1 MDKSKE
7 EKKSLVQRA
16 LKQYI
21 VLVRRN
27 PIVTKA
33 ITSGLVSA
41 LGNILSQKIISHR
54 AGKPAPIEWLAVLR
68 YSAVGAFVTA
78 PLAHYFHRWLERT
91 IPPDK
96 EYAAVKRLLADRLLF
111 APPLIFLFFLVMNT
125 LEGQNL
131 TVFKMKMKEAYWT
144 TLKMNWKVWTVF
156 MFININYVPV
166 QYRVLFVSMVALLW
180 QTILASIRK

>member
-1 MDKSKE
+1 MEKSKDD
-7 EKKSLVQRA
+7 KNVVQRA
-16 LKQYI
+16 FKQYI
-21 VLVRRN
+21 LLLRRK
-27 PIVTKA
+27 PIITKA

-41 LGNILSQKIISHR
+41 LGNILSQKIVSYR
-54 AGKPAPIEWLAVLR
+54 AGKPAPIEWLGVLR
-68 YSAVGAFVTA
+68 YSAVGTFVTA
-78 PLAHYFHRWLERT
+78 PCAHFFHRWLERT

-96 EYAAVKRLLADRLLF
+96 EYASLKRLLADRILF
-111 APPLIFLFFLVMNT
+111 APPLIFVFFLVMNA
-125 LEGQNL
+125 LEGESL
-131 TVFKMKMKEAYWT
+131 AVFKMKIKEVYWT

>member
-1 MDKSKE
+1 M
-7 EKKSLVQRA
+7 EKRKDEKNVVQRA
-16 LKQYI
+16 FKQYI
-21 VLVRRN
+21 LLLRRN

-41 LGNILSQKIISHR
+41 LGNILSQKIISYR
-54 AGKPAPIEWLAVLR
+54 GGKPAPIEWLSVLR
-68 YSAVGAFVTA
+68 YSAVGSFVTA
-78 PLAHYFHRWLERT
+78 PCAHFFHRWLERT

-96 EYAAVKRLLADRLLF
+96 EYAALKRLLADRILF
-111 APPLIFLFFLVMNT
+111 APPLIFLFFLVMNA

-131 TVFKMKMKEAYWT
+131 AVFQMKMKEMYWT